1 MSILSKFIFTDDY
14 VVILNKNNEVKGLSK
29 VKTIVGNVILLNNGN
44 KYNENTLVNRDNEDE
59 VILPYYSL
67 CAYIS
72 LNKWLKKNKPKGLK
86 GKLFIKI
93 MKLISFNMTFEEC
106 AKLGYNR
113 NTLTPMI
120 YNITPSELEQVISK
134 EAADLY
140 IGEYYND
147 N

>member
-1 MSILSKFIFTDDY
+1 
-14 VVILNKNNEVKGLSK
+14 
-29 VKTIVGNVILLNNGN
+29 
-44 KYNENTLVNRDNEDE
+44 
-59 VILPYYSL
+59 
-67 CAYIS
+67 
-72 LNKWLKKNKPKGLK
+72 
-86 GKLFIKI
+86 